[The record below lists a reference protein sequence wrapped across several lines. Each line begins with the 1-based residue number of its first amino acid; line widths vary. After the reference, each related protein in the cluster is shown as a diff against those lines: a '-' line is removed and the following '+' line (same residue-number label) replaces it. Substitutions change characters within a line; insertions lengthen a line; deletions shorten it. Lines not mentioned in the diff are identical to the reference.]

1 MILDRIEIKN
11 FRSIESLKIDP
22 KELKDGSKTFAL
34 IGVNEAGK
42 SSILRAISL
51 KDSQFQVT
59 SKDYKNPDEEITI
72 CFDYKIT
79 ADDQNWLST
88 ITFES
93 TESDQNKSWTDLSY
107 TLIYKPN
114 DQKQYLNITLR
125 QAGTL
130 AEETIKEADLA
141 GSDFHDTVYWTSD
154 DKYLISKP
162 IQLSQFAIDNNLS
175 IPLKN
180 CFSLAGYDDIAST
193 IKKGLSELPEK
204 SLLQDNLSEATT
216 NHIKQVWP
224 DHPIDIRF
232 EIDNG
237 IIHFLIRDNGVKKP
251 KTTDQRSD
259 GFRQFISFLL
269 TISAEDKGGS
279 LSNKIL
285 LLDEPETHLH
295 PQAQINLLDE
305 LKKITSNDRNNFVL
319 FATHSGFMIDTDHL
333 ERNYRVSKTQD
344 TSKIDQFKQD
354 QSTYA
359 KIMYEVFEIP
369 SKDYHSELFTELHFK
384 FLDEEAESGKPY
396 NTGLKHF
403 DQQFF
408 NGKHKLKKDHPY
420 DGNEKSST
428 LPTYIRNCINH
439 PGQYD
444 YSYEDLVR
452 SIKLMRN
459 ILGLSK

>member
-1 MILDRIEIKN
+1 MILDSIEIN
-11 FRSIESLKIDP
+11 NYRSIENLKIEP
-22 KELKDGSKTFAL
+22 KELKDGSRTFAL

-42 SSILRAISL
+42 SSFLRALGL
-51 KDSQFQVT
+51 KDNHFQVT
-59 SKDYKNPDEEITI
+59 SKDYKKPDEEITI
-72 CFDYKIT
+72 CFNYKIT
-79 ADDQNWLST
+79 EDDKSWLNSIEFDSTQEDQN
-88 ITFES
+88 IY
-93 TESDQNKSWTDLSY
+93 WTDLSY
-107 TLIYKPN
+107 SLIYKPS
-114 DQKQYLNITLR
+114 DPKQYLNITLR
-125 QAGTL
+125 KAGTL
-130 AEETIKEADLA
+130 DEETIKESDLA
-141 GSDFHDTVYWTSD
+141 ESNFHDTVYWTSD

-162 IQLSQFAIDNNLS
+162 ITLSQFANDHSLS

-180 CFSLAGYDDIAST
+180 CFLLADYKDIPSA
-193 IKKGLSELPEK
+193 IKIGLADPAEK
-204 SLLQDNLSEATT
+204 SLLQDTLSEATT
-216 NHIKQVWP
+216 HHIKQVWP
-224 DHPIDIRF
+224 EHPIDIRF

-251 KTTDQRSD
+251 KITDQRSD

-269 TISAEDKGGS
+269 TVSAEDKGGS
-279 LSNKIL
+279 LTNKIL

-305 LKKITSNDRNNFVL
+305 LKKITSNDRNNFVF

-359 KIMYEVFEIP
+359 RIMYEVFEIP

-396 NTGLKHF
+396 NTGIKHF

-408 NGKHKLKKDHPY
+408 NGKHKIKKDHPY
-420 DGNEKSST
+420 DGNQNSST

-444 YSYEDLVR
+444 YSYEDLVK
-452 SIKLMRN
+452 SINLMRA